1 MNIVILGVGVQGT
14 VFGVRLAQKGHQVTL
29 VARPIRAEEL
39 RQVGASIQN
48 ANNFEKTTISLPV
61 VESLS
66 PDCSADLC
74 LVTVRREQL
83 QSVLPRLAA
92 ATRISRFVFLVNHA
106 NGSADLV
113 RPLGRQRVVL
123 AFPGIAGSLDSG
135 VVHYIEIPQ
144 QPTVVES
151 NAVDVAAIV
160 RDTGL
165 PVNMVADMDAWLRRH
180 AVFVTAIAGALYE
193 NGCDPRLLAQNS
205 DAVRRF
211 ICGVREG
218 WHALDRMHVAPAPF
232 ALRTILCWVPLRFSI
247 GYWSKLL
254 SSPRGD
260 LYFARHA
267 NHAPSEMAAL
277 AADVRTFAGSTEA
290 PVLNDLL
297 NVIDRRAGS
306 PSLKEQ

>member
-1 MNIVILGVGVQGT
+1 MNIVILGAGVQGT
-14 VFGVRLAQKGHQVTL
+14 VFGLRLAQKGHQVTL
-29 VARPIRAEEL
+29 VARPVRAEEL

-48 ANNFEKTTISLPV
+48 ANNSEKATVSLPV

-83 QSVLPRLAA
+83 QSVLPHLTQ
-92 ATRISRFVFLVNHA
+92 ATRIGRFVFLVNHA
-106 NGSADLV
+106 NGSADLI

-123 AFPGIAGSLDSG
+123 AFPGIAGSLEG
-135 VVHYIEIPQ
+135 GIVRYVEIPQ
-144 QPTVVES
+144 QPTAVES
-151 NAVDVAAIV
+151 NAVDVAATF
-160 RDTGL
+160 RDAGL
-165 PVNMVADMDAWLRRH
+165 RVNQVKDMDAWLRRH
-180 AVFVTAIAGALYE
+180 AVFITALAGALYE
-193 NGCDPRLLAQNS
+193 NDCDPRCLARNLS
-205 DAVRRF
+205 TVRRF

-218 WHALDRMHVAPAPF
+218 WCALDRMHVAPAPF

-267 NHAPSEMAAL
+267 NHAPFEMAAL
-277 AADVRTFAGSTEA
+277 AADVRAFAGSTEA

-297 NVIDRRAGS
+297 NAIDRRAGL
-306 PSLKEQ
+306 PSLKE